1 MTEKSSL
8 STTGI
13 SRRTAM
19 KSAFAAGA
27 ALAAPLA
34 IPQIMSRP
42 AQAKAPMQ
50 DGSVAEFFRFKLGD
64 FEITTLRDGIRP
76 GDGPHPTFG
85 SNQEAATVHALLRE
99 NGLPETKFANG
110 FTPTLVNT
118 GNELILFDTGLGA
131 GARENGLGK
140 TAAALRTAGYMP
152 EQVDI
157 VVLTHFHPDHF
168 GGLME
173 SGAPAFANARYVTGE
188 AEFNFWTAPERMSGP
203 TENLAK
209 MIDGTVKPLAEKTT
223 FIKDGGAVVSGVTG
237 MAAPGHTPG
246 HMIYMVE
253 SGGKQLVLTAD
264 TANHFVV
271 SLQRPDW
278 EVVFD
283 ADKAMAAQTR
293 MKVFDMIATDRLPFI
308 GYHMP
313 WPSVGFVE
321 KMGEGYRY
329 IPNSYQVNL

>member
-1 MTEKSSL
+1 MTNSN
-8 STTGI
+8 TTGPRTQAV
-13 SRRTAM
+13 SRRTAF
-19 KSAFAAGA
+19 KA
-27 ALAAPLA
+27 ALAAGATLA
-34 IPQIMSRP
+34 MPQIMVRP
-42 AQAKAPMQ
+42 AFANAPMQ

-64 FEITTLRDGIRP
+64 FEITTLRDGVRAA
-76 GDGPHPTFG
+76 DGPHPTFG
-85 SNQEAATVHALLRE
+85 ANQPPETVHALLRE
-99 NGLPETKFANG
+99 NNLPETRFANG

-118 GNELILFDTGLGA
+118 GSELILFDTGLGA

-140 TAAALRTAGYMP
+140 TAAALKTAGYSP
-152 EQVDI
+152 EQVNV

-173 SGAPAFANARYVTGE
+173 NGAPAFANARYVMGE
-188 AEFNFWTAPERMSGP
+188 TEFNFWTAPERMSGP
-203 TENLAK
+203 TEKLAK
-209 MIDGTVKPLAEKTT
+209 TIEGMIKPLAEKAT
-223 FIKDGGAVVSGVTG
+223 FIKDGGAVVSGITG

-246 HMIYMVE
+246 HMIFSIE
-253 SGGKQLVLTAD
+253 SGGKRVVLTAD

-278 EVVFD
+278 EVAFD
-283 ADKAMAAQTR
+283 ADKAVAAQTR
-293 MKVFDMIATDRLPFI
+293 KQVFDMIAADKLPFI

-329 IPNSYQVNL
+329 IPNSYQVEL